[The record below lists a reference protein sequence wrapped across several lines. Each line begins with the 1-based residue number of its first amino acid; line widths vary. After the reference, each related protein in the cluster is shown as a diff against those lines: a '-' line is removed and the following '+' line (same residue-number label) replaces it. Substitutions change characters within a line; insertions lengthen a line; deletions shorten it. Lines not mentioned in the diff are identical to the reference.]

1 MINLM
6 LPLILISSAADV
18 SSAAINTEINTEFCS
33 FKGDD
38 KNPSFLYNKG
48 GQSVEIL
55 CTNETCHCDGSK
67 TGYEDCQ
74 KCCCSIRER
83 FEGKSFFVFEGVSN
97 DS

>member
-1 MINLM
+1 MS
-6 LPLILISSAADV
+6 P
-18 SSAAINTEINTEFCS
+18 AAINTEINTEFCS

-83 FEGKSFFVFEGVSN
+83 FEGKSFWYLKASPMIHDWSVSR
-97 DS
+97 SSVSA